1 MVEHQKIFRIFQ
13 LLARLRSQLGCTINE
28 ITEDFGVAERTVERY
43 IALLKDIGFT
53 IEVQKGR
60 YKIPAVAKSK
70 LEISELF
77 NFTIEEAQIIKQAVE
92 NQPIKTPLQQSIM
105 SKLYALAEMPELADT
120 VFNQL
125 VSKNISNLCHAIK
138 YKEQVVLKKYQSLNS
153 ATTKDRLVEPLRL
166 YRYNR
171 YLMAYEPL
179 TKQTKDFKIERIGS
193 VDLTGEP
200 ALYHQKTEIPGV
212 DIFGMTGTQKLEF
225 TLRLSAR
232 AAALLKEEFPDAT
245 VYISHKN
252 DQSTFTH
259 FVYSWKGIGRFIL
272 GLPGEIEMIA
282 PPELKAY
289 VVKKAKELRA

>member
-1 MVEHQKIFRIFQ
+1 MIEHQKIFRIFQ
-13 LLARLRSQLGCTINE
+13 LIARLRTPLGCKRHE
-28 ITEDFGVAERTVERY
+28 VAEDFEVSSRTIERY
-43 IALLKDIGFT
+43 FALLKDIGFT
-53 IEVQKGR
+53 IEVKQGR
-60 YKIPAVAKSK
+60 YYIPPVSKMKIEIEK
-70 LEISELF
+70 LIT
-77 NFTIEEAQIIKQAVE
+77 FTLEEAQIVKNALE
-92 NQPIKTPLQQSIM
+92 NYPIKTPLQKSLM
-105 SKLYALAEMPELADT
+105 SKLYAMAEMPELAT
-120 VFNQL
+120 SIFNQM
-125 VSKNISNLCHAIK
+125 VSKNISNLYHAIK

-171 YLMAYEPL
+171 YLMAFEPL

-200 ALYHQKTEIPGV
+200 ALYHQKTEIPGI
-212 DIFGMTGTQKLEF
+212 DIFGMTGTQKLDF

-245 VYISHKN
+245 AYISHKN
-252 DQSTFTH
+252 DQPTFTH

-282 PPELKAY
+282 PSELKAY
-289 VVKKAKELRA
+289 VVKKAKELKL